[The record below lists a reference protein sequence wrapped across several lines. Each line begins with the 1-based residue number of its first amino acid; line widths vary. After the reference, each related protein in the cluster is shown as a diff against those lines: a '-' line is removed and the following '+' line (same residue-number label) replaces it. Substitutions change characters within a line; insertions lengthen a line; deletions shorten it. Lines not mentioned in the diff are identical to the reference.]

1 MTYDREIVKMNEQ
14 KLQEVNQRLVNIYG
28 EWKSDESAIQE
39 NEVRRSGGQQRFYTL
54 AGIRSDKLSTGVNIV
69 RKENGEVYKVLIR

>member
-1 MTYDREIVKMNEQ
+1 
-14 KLQEVNQRLVNIYG
+14 
-28 EWKSDESAIQE
+28 
-39 NEVRRSGGQQRFYTL
+39 L